1 VFHREEKD
9 RIARCV
15 PCLETRGILI
25 IIFCLGA
32 ERLPVT
38 AKPRR

>member
-25 IIFCLGA
+25 IFCLGRGPIA
-32 ERLPVT
+32 WS
-38 AKPRR
+38 AKPRI